1 MKLTLTFEEGLKVVE
16 AMRNAAIDNGWEPE
30 EFDECGAIEEYGH
43 MLDVA
48 MKAMGIDFSVNTNPA
63 CEDEAKDSDEEDFD
77 FNFDDEED
85 EDKEED
91 DEELPSDE
99 EVMNLIKQV
108 LYGQ

>member
-48 MKAMGIDFSVNTNPA
+48 MKAMGFELRIESEPSEPRRTVKDDFIERYVKEGNSYEQAVEIA
-63 CEDEAKDSDEEDFD
+63 DLL
-77 FNFDDEED
+77 FDDEED
-85 EDKEED
+85 E
-91 DEELPSDE
+91 
-99 EVMNLIKQV
+99 
-108 LYGQ
+108 